1 MSREID
7 FSKRSLPN
15 QFIERVVSNMTKVW
29 REEFSS
35 GGSGSDLNF
44 RKRLGELTRGVLNKS
59 WQAVGGCISSYLY
72 SSWCSFHI
80 ARGSRRRTSVRTLFL
95 CSCSSAFVFG
105 AVMPQLCPSSRRC
118 SRIHLTL
125 RPHVEASKQILTGA
139 VECRN

>member
-29 REEFSS
+29 REEFSG
-35 GGSGSDLNF
+35 GGSSSDLNF
-44 RKRLGELTRGVLNKS
+44 RKRLVELTRGVLNKS
-59 WQAVGGCISSYLY
+59 WQAVGDLY
-72 SSWCSFHI
+72 QQLFILVSEAASTLPRDLGGETC
-80 ARGSRRRTSVRTLFL
+80 VRTLFL

-105 AVMPQLCPSSRRC
+105 AVMPQLCPSLRRC

-125 RPHVEASKQILTGA
+125 RPHIEVSK
-139 VECRN
+139 